1 LTVRRTPSR
10 RTVENIYLA
19 GSVLPADF
27 RWDEMIK
34 NGQVKR
40 VASQCGSVDW
50 PVGWL
55 CRSLNMI
62 FFKDVGTGGYDGF
75 TYLNAADQMKW
86 FDGGH
91 GSPLARRNQ
100 PYIAR
105 YYWRRLIHLRRQ
117 CRTTRTRTLKSSD
130 RQTSRGGF
138 EPEVPHDAVPPS

>member
-1 LTVRRTPSR
+1 
-10 RTVENIYLA
+10 LA

-100 PYIAR
+100 PYIAK
-105 YYWRRLIHLRRQ
+105 YILAPPDPPAPAMSYDKDKDIKIVGSTDIPWRFRAG
-117 CRTTRTRTLKSSD
+117 S
-130 RQTSRGGF
+130 
-138 EPEVPHDAVPPS
+138 PA